1 MYAPYFGLKSEPF
14 SIAPDPR
21 YLFMSERHREA
32 LAHLL
37 YGLGGGGG
45 FVLLSGEIGTGKTT
59 VCRLFLEQIPKDCN
73 VAYIFNPKLTVIE
86 LLQSICDEFH
96 IAVPGRE
103 HPPTVKDYLDPL
115 NQFLLQAHA
124 AGRNN
129 VLIIDEAQ
137 NLSAEV
143 LEQLRLLTN
152 LETPER
158 KLLQIVLIGQPE
170 LRNMLAQ
177 PELEQLAQR
186 VIARYH
192 LGALTP
198 AETAHYVRHRLEV
211 AGLSRPLPFE
221 RKALQRVHDLS
232 RGVPRRINLLCDR
245 ALLGAFANSQAA
257 VDRATVDKAAAEVFD
272 APPAIASSST
282 RRTVGVWALGVAAG
296 AGLFAILA
304 NVAREPAPPPPHAS
318 PIAAAPATMASAA
331 APASSV
337 VVTVA
342 SPPAPPA
349 SAPAPELLR
358 DSNAAWRELAQAWKV
373 TPPDGDACRALQKE
387 QLQCFSRNLSLA
399 VIRELGRP
407 GILTLD
413 AATGAPS
420 YALLTALGRDSA
432 TLRAAGTEQTV
443 TLAALAARWQ
453 GDFATL
459 WRTPPGYSGLA
470 SNPSGETVEWIAT
483 KLGGDGAAPPAP
495 RREFDAQ
502 LRTRLRAFQL
512 AHGLAADGQPG
523 PMTFMQ
529 LNRAAGVEEPRLR
542 TDL

>member
-1 MYAPYFGLKSEPF
+1 
-14 SIAPDPR
+14 
-21 YLFMSERHREA
+21 
-32 LAHLL
+32 
-37 YGLGGGGG
+37 
-45 FVLLSGEIGTGKTT
+45 
-59 VCRLFLEQIPKDCN
+59 
-73 VAYIFNPKLTVIE
+73 
-86 LLQSICDEFH
+86 
-96 IAVPGRE
+96 
-103 HPPTVKDYLDPL
+103 
-115 NQFLLQAHA
+115 
-124 AGRNN
+124 
-129 VLIIDEAQ
+129 
-137 NLSAEV
+137 
-143 LEQLRLLTN
+143 
-152 LETPER
+152 
-158 KLLQIVLIGQPE
+158 
-170 LRNMLAQ
+170 
-177 PELEQLAQR
+177 
-186 VIARYH
+186 
-192 LGALTP
+192 
-198 AETAHYVRHRLEV
+198 
-211 AGLSRPLPFE
+211 
-221 RKALQRVHDLS
+221 
-232 RGVPRRINLLCDR
+232 
-245 ALLGAFANSQAA
+245 
-257 VDRATVDKAAAEVFD
+257 
-272 APPAIASSST
+272 
-282 RRTVGVWALGVAAG
+282 
-296 AGLFAILA
+296 
-304 NVAREPAPPPPHAS
+304 
-318 PIAAAPATMASAA
+318 
-331 APASSV
+331 
-337 VVTVA
+337 
-342 SPPAPPA
+342 
-349 SAPAPELLR
+349 
-358 DSNAAWRELAQAWKV
+358 
-373 TPPDGDACRALQKE
+373 LQKE

>member
-96 IAVPGRE
+96 IPVPAKE
-103 HPPTVKDYLDPL
+103 LPPTIKDYLDPL
-115 NQFLLQAHA
+115 NEFLLQAHA

-158 KLLQIVLIGQPE
+158 KLLQIILIGQPE
-170 LRNMLAQ
+170 LRSMLAR

-272 APPAIASSST
+272 APPVIASSSA
-282 RRTVGVWALGVAAG
+282 RRTAGVLGLGVAAG

-304 NVAREPAPPPPHAS
+304 TLTREPASPPPQAKPV
-318 PIAAAPATMASAA
+318 AAVPAVSASAA

-337 VVTVA
+337 VMTVA
-342 SPPAPPA
+342 APPA
-349 SAPAPELLR
+349 SAPPPALLR
-358 DSNAAWRELAQAWKV
+358 DSNVAWRELAQAWKV
-373 TPPDGDACRALQKE
+373 TPPEGDPCRVLQKE

-420 YALLTALGRDSA
+420 YALLTGLGRDSA

-453 GDFATL
+453 GDFSTL
-459 WRTPPGYSGLA
+459 WRTPPGYSGQSA
-470 SNPSGETVEWIAT
+470 TNPSVETVEWIST
-483 KLGGDGAAPPAP
+483 KLGGDGAAPSQP

-502 LRTRLRAFQL
+502 LKTRLRAFQL